1 MGLTF
6 ENELI
11 KIIYYMPW
19 QKREKRDEN
28 LGGTKPETK
37 NDNKNDNKEWI
48 VNGYSFE
55 TEEEYQ
61 KALEE
66 KKSIERL
73 MKKVNLDKKELLV
86 ALYSGL
92 VTQNKLS
99 TVVGLEYLCRL
110 RDVIVNK
117 KYAKASELPPI
128 QTGAFKTEKAVGYK
142 LSDAQQ
148 KLDAEKRE
156 TEKYKIKS
164 RNLLILSVALF
175 IVIGIM
181 MYIATTG
188 DNINVINYEHK
199 LVDKYASWES
209 RLTQREQQVRE
220 AEKRL
225 GIE

>member
-1 MGLTF
+1 MSL
-6 ENELI
+6 
-11 KIIYYMPW
+11 
-19 QKREKRDEN
+19 QKNEKRDEN
-28 LGGTKPETK
+28 LSETK
-37 NDNKNDNKEWI
+37 QETKNDNKEWI

-110 RDVIVNK
+110 RDVIINK

-156 TEKYKIKS
+156 TEKYKTRA
-164 RNLLILSVALF
+164 RNLLIFNVALF

-181 MYIATTG
+181 MYIASTG
-188 DNINVINYEHK
+188 DNINIINYEHK

-209 RLTQREQQVRE
+209 QLTQREQQVRE

-225 GIE
+225 GIK